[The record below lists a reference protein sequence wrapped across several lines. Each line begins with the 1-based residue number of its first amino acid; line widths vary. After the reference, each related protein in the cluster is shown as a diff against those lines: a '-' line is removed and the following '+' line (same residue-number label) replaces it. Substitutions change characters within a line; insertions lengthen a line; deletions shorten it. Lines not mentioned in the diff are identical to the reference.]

1 VRGTLV
7 AARGL
12 PAGDELLVT
21 SSDGIVIR
29 TESKT
34 ISRQK
39 RDASGVK
46 VMNLAEGAQI
56 SAFDLAPVENG
67 DDKD

>member
-1 VRGTLV
+1 M
-7 AARGL
+7 
-12 PAGDELLVT
+12 T

-34 ISRQK
+34 VSRQK

-46 VMNLAEGAQI
+46 VMNLAEGAKI
-56 SAFDLAPVENG
+56 TAFDLAPVENG
-67 DDKD
+67 DAGD